1 MGVDHEGGFA
11 PVGDPRYFVL
21 GQRFYCML
29 FFKLSYG
36 LISFLDEV
44 KQNSIKFILI
54 LTLTCT
60 TFITFGQEKRLVNYL
75 YEKIDLLD

>member
-1 MGVDHEGGFA
+1 MNHEGGFA

-21 GQRFYCML
+21 RQRFYCML

-54 LTLTCT
+54 LALTCT

-75 YEKIDLLD
+75 YEKIYLLD